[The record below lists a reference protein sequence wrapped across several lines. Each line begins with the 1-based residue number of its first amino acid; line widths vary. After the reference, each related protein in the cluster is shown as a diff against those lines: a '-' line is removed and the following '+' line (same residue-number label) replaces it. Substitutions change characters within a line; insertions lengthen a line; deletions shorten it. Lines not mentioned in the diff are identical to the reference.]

1 MYSHYGASF
10 YQRPPNMNIQGQR
23 FFVPGMINL
32 NGGRQ
37 NLEVNYNPPT
47 LERNNSYVEMRFK
60 KIIKRT

>member
-1 MYSHYGASF
+1 MYANYGQSF

-37 NLEVNYNPPT
+37 NLEVSYNPPT
-47 LERNNSYVEMRFK
+47 L
-60 KIIKRT
+60 